1 MEYPLT
7 GASAQMDL
15 RVYIAKITF
24 TTLIDHFTS
33 LCFLA
38 PVYSNQLIKLELLG
52 ASAPH
57 SINKATKVATAL
69 AVYRHSTRLSVWP
82 WLHPDSDVRAA
93 VVILLRINSEYPIE
107 TTHSNNNLPQCQYI
121 FCTFTSFRLFF
132 EGAPRNSS
140 RSVSGLPQ
148 AQSLSRSR
156 KPGLLPVAA
165 LQRRGDACRVPL
177 ASAGLYERSGND
189 AHHVI

>member
-38 PVYSNQLIKLELLG
+38 PVYSNQLIKLELLTQ
-52 ASAPH
+52 SIRQQKLPPH
-57 SINKATKVATAL
+57 P

-82 WLHPDSDVRAA
+82 WLRPDSDVRAA

-140 RSVSGLPQ
+140 RSVSDLPQ

>member
-1 MEYPLT
+1 
-7 GASAQMDL
+7 MDL

-38 PVYSNQLIKLELLG
+38 PVYSNQLIKLELLE
-52 ASAPH
+52 ACAPH

-82 WLHPDSDVRAA
+82 WLFRAFQPPAA

-107 TTHSNNNLPQCQYI
+107 TIHSNNILSQCQHKFSISVI
-121 FCTFTSFRLFF
+121 F
-132 EGAPRNSS
+132 GAKMTGHGVWPY
-140 RSVSGLPQ
+140 
-148 AQSLSRSR
+148 
-156 KPGLLPVAA
+156 PV
-165 LQRRGDACRVPL
+165 GVF
-177 ASAGLYERSGND
+177 
-189 AHHVI
+189 